1 MGNQWFKEEMNI
13 SGLVTNAIFF
23 LFLVIIFWQPIL
35 LRLKQLFMHLKRSG
49 NNKKNKI
56 HIQNRT
62 PKLKLKKVV
71 ERLQNPKR
79 LERIQLRQQEVQI
92 SFICG
97 MLYRGYTPIHN
108 AGDGNC
114 VFISLAQIVVRDTA
128 KFQFMRQ
135 MIVRRLRNF
144 QTKYDEGQVNHFKDY
159 CDIMDMNG
167 RAASMLELQAIADI
181 CFSVVECY
189 SAPDC
194 FMPMHIIYPL
204 RY

>member
-1 MGNQWFKEEMNI
+1 
-13 SGLVTNAIFF
+13 
-23 LFLVIIFWQPIL
+23 
-35 LRLKQLFMHLKRSG
+35 
-49 NNKKNKI
+49 
-56 HIQNRT
+56 
-62 PKLKLKKVV
+62 
-71 ERLQNPKR
+71 
-79 LERIQLRQQEVQI
+79 
-92 SFICG
+92 

-144 QTKYDEGQVNHFKDY
+144 QTKYDDGQINNFRDY